1 MPTTIGNTVTAKTI
15 QLLTG
20 PSGVNLNL
28 EALALSGETA
38 VAPLG
43 TAQILAENVALE
55 LVERATAVHYPAVNV
70 YCEKIANQL
79 VEKFRTFSGIS
90 QMAIE
95 VRHSQDRLEGLQ
107 DTVELYASAVMQTLD
122 ANRGDW
128 GGGMYYAGGYQVTFG
143 AVKSGGINFV
153 QTAKVTFEIGVS
165 RS

>member
-1 MPTTIGNTVTAKTI
+1 MPTTIGNTVTAKTA

-20 PSGVNLNL
+20 PRGVNLNL
-28 EALALSGETA
+28 EAMALSGETA

-43 TAQILAENVALE
+43 TAQIRTENVAIE
-55 LVERATAVHYPAVNV
+55 LTERATPVHYPAVNV
-70 YCEKIANQL
+70 YCEKIVNQL

-95 VRHSQDRLEGLQ
+95 VRHSQDRLDGLQ
-107 DTVELYASAVMQTLD
+107 YTVELYTSAVTQALD
-122 ANRGDW
+122 ATRGDW

-143 AVKSGGINFV
+143 AVKSGGKNFV

-165 RS
+165 IN

>member
-1 MPTTIGNTVTAKTI
+1 MPTTIGNTVTAKTV
-15 QLLTG
+15 QLLTA
-20 PSGVNLNL
+20 PNGVNLSL
-28 EALALSGETA
+28 EALALSGETT

-43 TAQILAENVALE
+43 TAQIRTENVAIE
-55 LVERATAVHYPAVNV
+55 LAERATAVHYPAVNV

-95 VRHSQDRLEGLQ
+95 VRHSQDRLDGLQ
-107 DTVELYASAVMQTLD
+107 DTVELYTSAVMQTLD
-122 ANRGDW
+122 ASRGDW

-143 AVKSGGINFV
+143 AVKSGGKNFM

-165 RS
+165 IN